1 MFGFLR
7 RFRKE
12 QPASPVEAV
21 AEAMDKGDAEFKIE
35 PETEIGAGEAQ
46 PEIERVTPP
55 ELEFD
60 LEHESTQSEVPFGVE
75 SPLTEDVVAPVPGS
89 SLDEYPSMPQPASRL
104 DPKPEEKT
112 PPKQGLWASLRSR
125 LARTRQG
132 LTEGLASLVLGKK
145 QIDDELLEDIETR
158 LLLADVGIDT
168 TRTLINE
175 LTQKVK
181 RKDLN
186 SPEALLEAL
195 YQHMVR
201 LLEVAEQPLQVRR
214 EATPMVVLVVGING
228 AGKTTSIGKIG
239 QRLHGEGHKVIL
251 AAGDTF
257 RAAAVEQLQTWGERV
272 GVPVIAQAS
281 GADSAGVIFD
291 ALQAARARGADVL
304 LADTAGRLHTQ
315 DGLMEELKK
324 VKRVLAKLDPTA
336 PHEILLVLDA
346 SIGQNA
352 LNQAMHFHQA
362 LGVTG
367 LVVTKLDGTAKAGI
381 LFAITHKLGLPI
393 RYIGVGERAEDLRPF
408 NAREFVNAILDR
420 DE

>member
-7 RFRKE
+7 RFRKDKDSSAPKPE
-12 QPASPVEAV
+12 QEGAESKIELEAEPGTRDLTKDVAPAPQTEYPEEATAPAGVRHAGSPVMALSEAS
-21 AEAMDKGDAEFKIE
+21 FH
-35 PETEIGAGEAQ
+35 
-46 PEIERVTPP
+46 
-55 ELEFD
+55 L
-60 LEHESTQSEVPFGVE
+60 
-75 SPLTEDVVAPVPGS
+75 
-89 SLDEYPSMPQPASRL
+89 PQPAPR
-104 DPKPEEKT
+104 PVARPQPEE
-112 PPKQGLWASLRSR
+112 KQGLWASLRSR
-125 LARTRQG
+125 LARTREG

-181 RKDLN
+181 RKDLK

-201 LLEVAEQPLQVRR
+201 LLEAAEQPLMVQRNVK
-214 EATPMVVLVVGING
+214 PMVILVVGING

-239 QRLHGEGHKVIL
+239 QRLHNEGNNVIL

-257 RAAAVEQLQTWGERV
+257 RAAAVEQLQTWGERID
-272 GVPVIAQAS
+272 VPVIAQAS

-291 ALQAARARGADVL
+291 ALQSARARDADVL
-304 LADTAGRLHTQ
+304 IADTAGRLHTQ
-315 DGLMEELKK
+315 GGLMEELKK
-324 VKRVLAKLDPTA
+324 VKRVLTKLDPSA
-336 PHEILLVLDA
+336 PHEVLLVLDA

-352 LNQAMHFHQA
+352 LNQATQFHQA

-408 NAREFVNAILDR
+408 NAREFVNAVLDH
-420 DE
+420 E

>member
-75 SPLTEDVVAPVPGS
+75 SPVTEDVVAPVPGS

>member
-12 QPASPVEAV
+12 QPAPSHEAV
-21 AEAMDKGDAEFKIE
+21 AGSNIELENESAHREPGHDLTDDTEPTLPLEQAE
-35 PETEIGAGEAQ
+35 PEADAVV
-46 PEIERVTPP
+46 PSPA
-55 ELEFD
+55 LE
-60 LEHESTQSEVPFGVE
+60 
-75 SPLTEDVVAPVPGS
+75 VVATPVAEV
-89 SLDEYPSMPQPASRL
+89 SLNELSHPLPQPAPRPSFKTGEKNE
-104 DPKPEEKT
+104 PKK
-112 PPKQGLWASLRSR
+112 GLWAGLRAR
-125 LARTRQG
+125 LARTRES

-158 LLLADVGIDT
+158 LLLADVGMDT
-168 TRTLINE
+168 TRTLISE

-181 RKDLN
+181 RKDLS
-186 SPEALLEAL
+186 SPVALLEAL
-195 YQHMVR
+195 YQHMVS
-201 LLEVAEQPLQVRR
+201 LLEVAEQPFEVQSD
-214 EATPMVVLVVGING
+214 AQPMVVLVVGING

-239 QRLHGEGHKVIL
+239 QRLHDEGYNVIL

-272 GVPVIAQAS
+272 NVPVIAQAS

-315 DGLMEELKK
+315 GGLMEELKK
-324 VKRVLAKLDPTA
+324 VKRVLAKLDPAA
-336 PHEILLVLDA
+336 PHEVLLVLDA

-352 LNQAMHFHQA
+352 LNQATHFHQA

-408 NAREFVNAILDR
+408 SAREFVNAILDR

>member
-7 RFRKE
+7 RFRKDKDSPAPKPE
-12 QPASPVEAV
+12 QEVAESKIELEVEPIARNLALDVISVPPTEHPEKAASLVGAKNADSPVMALSEAN
-21 AEAMDKGDAEFKIE
+21 FH
-35 PETEIGAGEAQ
+35 
-46 PEIERVTPP
+46 
-55 ELEFD
+55 L
-60 LEHESTQSEVPFGVE
+60 
-75 SPLTEDVVAPVPGS
+75 
-89 SLDEYPSMPQPASRL
+89 PQPAPR
-104 DPKPEEKT
+104 PVAPPQEE
-112 PPKQGLWASLRSR
+112 KQGLWASLRSR
-125 LARTRQG
+125 LARTREG

-168 TRTLINE
+168 ARTLIDE
-175 LTQKVK
+175 LTQRVK
-181 RKDLN
+181 RKDLK

-201 LLEVAEQPLQVRR
+201 LLEVSEQPLMVQRT
-214 EATPMVVLVVGING
+214 AKPMVILVVGING

-239 QRLHGEGHKVIL
+239 QRLHHEGNNVIL

-257 RAAAVEQLQTWGERV
+257 RAAAVEQLQTWGERID
-272 GVPVIAQAS
+272 VPVIAQAS

-304 LADTAGRLHTQ
+304 IADTAGRLHTQ
-315 DGLMEELKK
+315 GGLMEELKK
-324 VKRVLAKLDPTA
+324 VKRVLTKLDPSA
-336 PHEILLVLDA
+336 PHEVLLVLDA

-352 LNQAMHFHQA
+352 LNQAIQFHQA

-408 NAREFVNAILDR
+408 NAREFVNALLDH
-420 DE
+420 E

>member
-12 QPASPVEAV
+12 QPAPQIEAV
-21 AEAMDKGDAEFKIE
+21 AEAVVKEDAGFIIE
-35 PETEIGAGEAQ
+35 PETETGAGDAQ
-46 PEIERVTPP
+46 HGNEGVTPP
-55 ELEFD
+55 EQVFG
-60 LEHESTQSEVPFGVE
+60 LEHATAQSEVLSEGQLPV
-75 SPLTEDVVAPVPGS
+75 TEDVVAPMPDSPLG
-89 SLDEYPSMPQPASRL
+89 ETHTPMPQPATR
-104 DPKPEEKT
+104 PGAKPVEKA
-112 PPKQGLWASLRSR
+112 PLKQGLWASLRTR
-125 LARTRQG
+125 LARTREG

-201 LLEVAEQPLQVRR
+201 LLEVAEQPLRVLS
-214 EATPMVVLVVGING
+214 ESKPMVVLVVGING

-239 QRLHGEGHKVIL
+239 QRLHGEGHNVIL

-315 DGLMEELKK
+315 GGLMEELKK

-352 LNQAMHFHQA
+352 LNQATHFHQA

-408 NAREFVNAILDR
+408 NAREFVNAVLDH
-420 DE
+420 E

>member
-12 QPASPVEAV
+12 QSAPVAGPV
-21 AEAMDKGDAEFKIE
+21 AESNIE
-35 PETEIGAGEAQ
+35 PEAELVSQNDSSTLSETEQVSAPDAHSIEQHPVAGHVVEPAIEASASIASLPQ
-46 PEIERVTPP
+46 
-55 ELEFD
+55 
-60 LEHESTQSEVPFGVE
+60 
-75 SPLTEDVVAPVPGS
+75 PVPR
-89 SLDEYPSMPQPASRL
+89 PSHKVEA
-104 DPKPEEKT
+104 KIEE
-112 PPKQGLWASLRSR
+112 KQGLWATLRSC
-125 LARTRQG
+125 LARTREG

-175 LTQKVK
+175 LTQRVK
-181 RKDLN
+181 RKDLK

-201 LLEVAEQPLQVRR
+201 LLEAAEQPLTVLRTAR
-214 EATPMVVLVVGING
+214 PMVILVVGING

-239 QRLHGEGHKVIL
+239 QRLHYEGNKVIL

-257 RAAAVEQLQTWGERV
+257 RAAAVEQLQTWGERID
-272 GVPVIAQAS
+272 VPVIAQAS

-291 ALQAARARGADVL
+291 ALQAARSRGADVL
-304 LADTAGRLHTQ
+304 IADTAGRLHTQ
-315 DGLMEELKK
+315 GGLMEELKK
-324 VKRVLAKLDPTA
+324 VKRVLAKLDPGA
-336 PHEILLVLDA
+336 PHEVLLVLDA

-352 LNQAMHFHQA
+352 LNQAIQFHQA

-408 NAREFVNAILDR
+408 NAREFVNAVLDH
-420 DE
+420 E